1 MIKQFLNEVKKNF
14 VGEKFDPKNV
24 LIMDVVEH
32 AEFIVITFVL
42 LLLSLV

>member
-1 MIKQFLNEVKKNF
+1 MIKQFLNEVKKIF
-14 VGEKFDPKNV
+14 VGEKFDSKNV

-32 AEFIVITFVL
+32 VEFNVITFVL